1 MTRHHYTFVDELRK
15 ATRFVK
21 EPETAYA
28 VVFHPVLQKLSAE
41 VHDESLGGMGLVLDD
56 ATHFCVGQEVE
67 IAYLDS
73 RFRAEVRHVRPHDE
87 GRFLVGFVCESV
99 V

>member
-1 MTRHHYTFVDELRK
+1 M
-15 ATRFVK
+15 
-21 EPETAYA
+21 
-28 VVFHPVLQKLSAE
+28 VFHPVLENLSAE
-41 VHDESLGGMGLVLDD
+41 VHDESLGGMGLVLED

-73 RFRAEVRHVRPHDE
+73 RFKAEVRHVRPHDE
-87 GRFLVGFVCESV
+87 GRFLVGFKCESV